1 MQVNEWT
8 DVSIF
13 PCGLSDQTA
22 LLLLHVSGKKA
33 TDAMGSFLP
42 DAMPERVLDRKK
54 YAAVFNYAD
63 IDTFIEEP
71 IAFLKIDVEGAEL
84 EIVRGMAVAIRRDK
98 PIVVI
103 ELLPIATLTA
113 RHEETVALLQSLDYD
128 IFSIIRN
135 PGRHW
140 AGLQPVDSFVFPDN
154 PKISEYLAIPRDK
167 RALLDGAPGQS
178 Q

>member
-1 MQVNEWT
+1 VRVNGWT

-33 TDAMGSFLP
+33 TDALGSFLP
-42 DAMPERVLDRKK
+42 DVRPELDLDRTK

-71 IAFLKIDVEGAEL
+71 IALLKIDVEGAEL
-84 EIVRGMAVAIRRDK
+84 EIVRGMAAAIRRDR

-128 IFSIIRN
+128 IFSIKRN
-135 PGRHW
+135 PRRHW
-140 AGLQPVDSFVFPDN
+140 IGLQPVDSFLCPDN
-154 PKISEYLAIPRDK
+154 PEISEYLAIPREK
-167 RALLDGAPGQS
+167 QAFLDGAPGQS
-178 Q
+178 